1 VRQPAR
7 PDAAW
12 HVPLR
17 GEGEASASL
26 NRGELRAAGLML
38 AASTLFGVSNTLVPV
53 LAPFVSPVQIVV
65 LSNLFAIPLAAPWL
79 GKGWLAPPRSPR
91 LLVAMMLVSGV
102 SNLVW
107 FEALARANVSLATA
121 LSFAAPLVA
130 MPIAATVLGERV
142 TPARWAAVAWGFMGT
157 LVVLRPWRAEV
168 GPGVWLA
175 VLATIGFVGVYLTLR
190 LLAGQETPART
201 VVAMSVGQVLSG
213 LPLLPAVWRT
223 PGPETLGGILLL
235 AACMQIGRA
244 AMQRA
249 FSLGRASVVMP
260 MDFLRLPAIAAIAW
274 AWLGQVPD
282 LWTFAG
288 AAMIVSATVLLA
300 RL

>member
-1 VRQPAR
+1 MV
-7 PDAAW
+7 
-12 HVPLR
+12 V
-17 GEGEASASL
+17 
-26 NRGELRAAGLML
+26 
-38 AASTLFGVSNTLVPV
+38 ASTLFGVSNTLVPA
-53 LAPFVSPVQIVV
+53 LAPFVAPVQIVV
-65 LSNLFAIPLAAPWL
+65 LSNCFAILLALPWL
-79 GKGWLAPPRSPR
+79 GKGWLAPPRAPW
-91 LLVAMMLVSGV
+91 LLVAMMVVSGV
-102 SNLVW
+102 SNVVW

-121 LSFAAPLVA
+121 LSFAAPLIA
-130 MPIAATVLGERV
+130 MPIAAMILGERV
-142 TPARWAAVAWGFMGT
+142 TPARWAAVAWGFLGT

-201 VVAMSVGQVLSG
+201 VVAMSVGQALSG
-213 LPLLPAVWRT
+213 LPLLPAAWQT
-223 PGPETLGGILLL
+223 PSLETLGGILLL

-260 MDFLRLPAIAAIAW
+260 MDFLRLPAIAVIAW

-282 LWTFAG
+282 VWTFAG
-288 AAMIVSATVLLA
+288 ALMIVSATVLLA